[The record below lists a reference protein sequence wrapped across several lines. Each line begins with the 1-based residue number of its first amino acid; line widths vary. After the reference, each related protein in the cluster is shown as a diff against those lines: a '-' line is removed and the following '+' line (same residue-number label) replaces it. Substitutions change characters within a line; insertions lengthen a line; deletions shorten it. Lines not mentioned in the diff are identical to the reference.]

1 MLGIR
6 VELIAQVMEGLCA
19 LGMPMEKFGFG
30 ILKQQ
35 GIILPSMHIKV
46 L

>member
-6 VELIAQVMEGLCA
+6 VELIARVMEGLYA
-19 LGMPMEKFGFG
+19 LEMRMEKYGFG